1 MSRDERGGSP
11 RISVVVP
18 VYNEEENLPVLLREI
33 RETLDPLGQSYEVVF
48 VDDGSRDRSLEV
60 LKGLLP
66 ENPMVRVVV
75 FEKNAGQTAAMDAGL
90 RAARGEILV
99 TLDADLQNDPHDI
112 PLLLAEIGRFDVVVG
127 YRAIRQDSLVKRI
140 TSKVGNGVRNWLTR
154 ERIRDTGC
162 SLKAFRG
169 GAAQTLQGD
178 APLPAHPLQDGGLHR
193 HRGEGQPP
201 ASGPR
206 EDQVRRL
213 RPPPGHRPGR
223 AGGEVDAE
231 PGPGVPGKGGASV
244 SWFTWPRF
252 WLVLGFV
259 AQGAFFMRFVVQW
272 IASERKKRS
281 VVPVAFW
288 YFSVVGGVLL
298 LAYSIYRKDPVF
310 IVGQATGLFI
320 YARNLM
326 LIYRR
331 RGRGIPVSAGE

>member
-162 SLKAFRG
+162 SLKAFRREAVARLKLYKG
-169 GAAQTLQGD
+169 MHRFLPTLCKMEGFTVTEVKVN
-178 APLPAHPLQDGGLHR
+178 HR
-193 HRGEGQPP
+193 
-201 ASGPR
+201 PR
-206 EDQVRRL
+206 VHGKTKYGVFDRL
-213 RPPPGHRPGR
+213 R
-223 AGGEVDAE
+223 AT
-231 PGPGVPGKGGASV
+231 VPDVLAVRWMQS
-244 SWFTWPRF
+244 R
-252 WLVLGFV
+252 VLG
-259 AQGAFFMRFVVQW
+259 
-272 IASERKKRS
+272 
-281 VVPVAFW
+281 
-288 YFSVVGGVLL
+288 
-298 LAYSIYRKDPVF
+298 YRVKEELP
-310 IVGQATGLFI
+310 
-320 YARNLM
+320 
-326 LIYRR
+326 
-331 RGRGIPVSAGE
+331 

>member
-1 MSRDERGGSP
+1 MSRDERGGST

-140 TSKVGNGVRNWLTR
+140 TSEVGNGVRNWLTR

-162 SLKAFRG
+162 SLKAFRREAVARLKLYKG
-169 GAAQTLQGD
+169 MHRFLPTLCKMEGFTVTEVKVN
-178 APLPAHPLQDGGLHR
+178 HR
-193 HRGEGQPP
+193 
-201 ASGPR
+201 PR
-206 EDQVRRL
+206 VHGKTKYGVFDRL
-213 RPPPGHRPGR
+213 R
-223 AGGEVDAE
+223 AT
-231 PGPGVPGKGGASV
+231 VPDVLAVRWMQS
-244 SWFTWPRF
+244 R
-252 WLVLGFV
+252 VLG
-259 AQGAFFMRFVVQW
+259 
-272 IASERKKRS
+272 
-281 VVPVAFW
+281 
-288 YFSVVGGVLL
+288 
-298 LAYSIYRKDPVF
+298 YRVKEELP
-310 IVGQATGLFI
+310 
-320 YARNLM
+320 
-326 LIYRR
+326 
-331 RGRGIPVSAGE
+331 

>member
-1 MSRDERGGSP
+1 MSRDERGGST

-162 SLKAFRG
+162 SLKAFRREAVARLKLYKG
-169 GAAQTLQGD
+169 MHRFLPTLCKMEGFTVTEVKVN
-178 APLPAHPLQDGGLHR
+178 HR
-193 HRGEGQPP
+193 
-201 ASGPR
+201 PR
-206 EDQVRRL
+206 VHGKTKYGVFDRL
-213 RPPPGHRPGR
+213 R
-223 AGGEVDAE
+223 AT
-231 PGPGVPGKGGASV
+231 VPDVLAVRWMQS
-244 SWFTWPRF
+244 R
-252 WLVLGFV
+252 VLG
-259 AQGAFFMRFVVQW
+259 
-272 IASERKKRS
+272 
-281 VVPVAFW
+281 
-288 YFSVVGGVLL
+288 
-298 LAYSIYRKDPVF
+298 YRVKEELP
-310 IVGQATGLFI
+310 
-320 YARNLM
+320 
-326 LIYRR
+326 
-331 RGRGIPVSAGE
+331 

>member
-1 MSRDERGGSP
+1 
-11 RISVVVP
+11 VVVP

-162 SLKAFRG
+162 SLKAFRREAVARLKLYKG
-169 GAAQTLQGD
+169 MHRFLPTLCKMEGFTVTEVKVN
-178 APLPAHPLQDGGLHR
+178 HR
-193 HRGEGQPP
+193 
-201 ASGPR
+201 PR
-206 EDQVRRL
+206 VHGKTKYGVFDRL
-213 RPPPGHRPGR
+213 R
-223 AGGEVDAE
+223 AT
-231 PGPGVPGKGGASV
+231 VPDVLAVRWMQS
-244 SWFTWPRF
+244 R
-252 WLVLGFV
+252 VLG
-259 AQGAFFMRFVVQW
+259 
-272 IASERKKRS
+272 
-281 VVPVAFW
+281 
-288 YFSVVGGVLL
+288 
-298 LAYSIYRKDPVF
+298 YRVKEELP
-310 IVGQATGLFI
+310 
-320 YARNLM
+320 
-326 LIYRR
+326 
-331 RGRGIPVSAGE
+331 